1 MFALSV
7 SASVRQRASSTQLE
21 EQNQTALVSEIGRPA
36 DTKPI
41 KQQHG
46 GKRPGAARKPNIAKR
61 LLNGVKPMTA
71 AEALE
76 GIDVRAIVHDLLK
89 NGSRPV
95 KLQILPR

>member
-1 MFALSV
+1 MRASNSLILLEIFALSV
-7 SASVRQRASSTQLE
+7 SVST
-21 EQNQTALVSEIGRPA
+21 
-36 DTKPI
+36 PI
-41 KQQHG
+41 KNQHG
-46 GKRPGAARKPNIAKR
+46 GKRPGAARKPNIANR

-76 GIDVRAIVHDLLK
+76 GIDVCAIVHDLLK

>member
-1 MFALSV
+1 MRPCIRGAAVCSL
-7 SASVRQRASSTQLE
+7 RNKIRL
-21 EQNQTALVSEIGRPA
+21 LVSEIGRPA
-36 DTKPI
+36 DAMPI
-41 KQQHG
+41 KKQHG

-95 KLQILPR
+95 ELQILPR